1 MKRKTISL
9 TDKDIPESAPCETCE
24 GTGVN
29 KWVSQPCYS
38 CDGAKTFAKPDLI
51 GLLNPILSKKSRTG
65 LMSKRPKDDR
75 QAWLWRMIRF
85 HTGADVTMPWTFTL
99 RGDPYASY
107 IDDFAIV
114 VARKLT
120 GHASAGGARWSGLL
134 SNSPLPTTP
143 DMPMTAFA
151 CGPVV
156 TDDHDPITMAMLE
169 DERASIE
176 EEQNL

>member
-1 MKRKTISL
+1 MKHKTISL
-9 TDKDIPESAPCETCE
+9 TDKDIPESAPCKACD

-29 KWVSQPCYS
+29 KWDGGRRCYT
-38 CDGAKTFAKPDLI
+38 CDGAGAFAKPDLM
-51 GLLNPILSKKSRTG
+51 GLLNPIRSKKSRTG
-65 LMSKRPKDDR
+65 LVSKRPKDDR

-134 SNSPLPTTP
+134 SNGPLPTTP

-156 TDDHDPITMAMLE
+156 TDNHDPITMAMLA
-169 DERASIE
+169 DEARASTRR
-176 EEQNL
+176 